1 VYEGDFT
8 HLARRRCEAAGNAD
22 DDLVQLFGRFEVLKL
37 CDDRADRV
45 FSALFDDLAALE
57 FVWIDVADEFAQ
69 RVEMFAPRD
78 GLIVLFDERNRQVC
92 ILQKRPIIQ
101 TYHKSCNLSLMIE
114 KILTPGQ
121 MLGERERLR
130 AAGARL
136 VFTNGVFDLLH
147 VGHVRYLAQ
156 ARALG
161 DALVVAINSDRT
173 VRELKGPD
181 RPVFNEAERA
191 EILAALRYVDY
202 VTIFDDVSPRSLI
215 ARLLPDVLV
224 KGGDYGLDQ
233 IHGREEVEA
242 AGGKVISLPFV
253 EGASTTSL
261 IDKMRK

>member
-1 VYEGDFT
+1 
-8 HLARRRCEAAGNAD
+8 
-22 DDLVQLFGRFEVLKL
+22 
-37 CDDRADRV
+37 
-45 FSALFDDLAALE
+45 
-57 FVWIDVADEFAQ
+57 
-69 RVEMFAPRD
+69 
-78 GLIVLFDERNRQVC
+78 
-92 ILQKRPIIQ
+92 
-101 TYHKSCNLSLMIE
+101 MIE
-114 KILTPGQ
+114 KILTPAA
-121 MLGERERLR
+121 MLAESERLR
-130 AAGARL
+130 AAGRSL

-191 EILAALRYVDY
+191 EILAALRVVDY

-215 ARLLPDVLV
+215 AKLLPDVLV
-224 KGGDYGLDQ
+224 KGGDYDLDQ

-253 EGASTTSL
+253 EGSSTTAL
-261 IDKMRK
+261 IHKINRG